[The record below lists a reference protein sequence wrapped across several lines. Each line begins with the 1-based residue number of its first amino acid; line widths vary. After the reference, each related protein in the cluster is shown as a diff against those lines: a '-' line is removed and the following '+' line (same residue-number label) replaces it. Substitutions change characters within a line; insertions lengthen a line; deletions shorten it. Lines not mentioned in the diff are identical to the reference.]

1 MEKWQK
7 IKEKRYLGCLV
18 RETLKTDHGTQAGRE
33 GNTSPM
39 GVMRAPGFLGQMGN
53 LVPLKKAQGKYSHWR
68 NQISVKMKR

>member
-33 GNTSPM
+33 ENTSPM
-39 GVMRAPGFLGQMGN
+39 GVMRAPGFLGRWEIGTTKESSREMQS
-53 LVPLKKAQGKYSHWR
+53 LERPDFS
-68 NQISVKMKR
+68 